1 MFPSTSTPC
10 RRHRVAFALTL
21 VLAGALGL
29 LFAASA
35 AAQHTEPVSIYVTA
49 EQGDKIISG
58 LNHGNFRLFEDGQ
71 PKEFRL
77 ETPEKPV
84 SIALLME
91 YSRSSG
97 MYFNDIQASIQGFM
111 RAVPTG
117 EWMALA
123 TFSKDLEV
131 RVDFTKDR
139 GELED
144 SFASLGQPK
153 WSEVST
159 YDAVYEMLEKMSHLK
174 GRRVLILIGSGMN
187 TLSKHTLDDV
197 KKKIQST
204 NVTVY
209 GIGAGSLLRGKYERH
224 LSTSGRMGLMQA
236 EAFMRMLA
244 DESGGEA
251 WFPKFEAAF
260 ANVMK
265 GVMQSIEHQYRL
277 VYTSQASADGKFHK
291 IKVEAFRVVN
301 DKRENFKVR
310 ARTGWRF

>member
-1 MFPSTSTPC
+1 MLASSNMSC
-10 RRHRVAFALTL
+10 QRHKITFALL
-21 VLAGALGL
+21 VVFASAFGL
-29 LFAASA
+29 LTAAPA

-58 LNHGNFRLFEDGQ
+58 LNHGNFRFFEDGQ
-71 PKEFRL
+71 PREFRL

-97 MYFNDIQASIQGFM
+97 MYFNDIQAAIQGFM
-111 RAVPTG
+111 RAAPTDD
-117 EWMALA
+117 WMALA

-139 GELED
+139 GELEET
-144 SFASLGQPK
+144 FASLGQPK

-159 YDAVYEMLEKMSHLK
+159 YDAVYEMLDKMSHLK
-174 GRRVLILIGSGMN
+174 GRRVLILIGSGLN

-197 KKKIQST
+197 RKEIRST
-204 NVTVY
+204 NVTIY

-224 LSTSGRMGLMQA
+224 LSSSGRTSLMQA
-236 EAFMRMLA
+236 ESFMRMLA

-251 WFPKFEAAF
+251 WFPKFESAF
-260 ANVMK
+260 NGVMK
-265 GVMQSIEHQYRL
+265 GVMQNIDHQYRL
-277 VYTSQASADGKFHK
+277 VYTSQVPADGKFHK

-310 ARTGWRF
+310 ARAGWRF